1 MESELWIHRLL
12 KELPSDLIYVTIHD
26 SVMLFNPTNEQV
38 KFVEDKVKEIGREL
52 YNIEIPLSTEWYV

>member
-38 KFVEDKVKEIGREL
+38 KFVEDKIKEIGREL
-52 YNIEIPLSTEWYV
+52 YKIEIPLSTEWYV